1 MFSETVFIKIF
12 EILLDNIP
20 AFAMFR
26 GHVFNRYAAF
36 LLIPTV
42 LLVPFFVLCRFH
54 AGNYQ
59 EQRIASTIVYF
70 HVPLNRYSYM

>member
-1 MFSETVFIKIF
+1 MFSETVFIKIS

-20 AFAMFR
+20 AFAMFG

-42 LLVPFFVLCRFH
+42 LLVPLFV
-54 AGNYQ
+54 
-59 EQRIASTIVYF
+59 
-70 HVPLNRYSYM
+70 